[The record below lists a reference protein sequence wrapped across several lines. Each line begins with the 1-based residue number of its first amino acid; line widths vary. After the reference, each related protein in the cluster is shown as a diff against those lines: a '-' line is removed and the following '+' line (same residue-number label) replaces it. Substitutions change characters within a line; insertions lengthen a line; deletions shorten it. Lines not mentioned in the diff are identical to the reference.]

1 MNYKITFF
9 KILTITFVTIIITS
23 CVNIRSDYPEI
34 TYYELEIPSVET
46 SKVKVQNTLMVRDFK
61 APFLS
66 SPRIFMVEKS
76 TGDYEK
82 LFYYRWA
89 NNFDILFN
97 GALLN
102 YLSKSEAFNGGV
114 VTSYSSLIPAYT
126 LEGEILNLRIYNDE
140 EKNKSFVELSIK
152 VNLLGYT
159 PNETVEFQLFYTNL
173 YTKRIPRET
182 NKPEN
187 IAPAVNKA
195 VNEICSE
202 MLTDILDAIQKR
214 EKVSN

>member
-1 MNYKITFF
+1 MKYKITFF
-9 KILTITFVTIIITS
+9 KILTIIFVTITLTS
-23 CVNIRSDYPEI
+23 CINIKSDYPEI
-34 TYYELEIPSVET
+34 AYYEIDVPNVNV
-46 SKVKVQNTLMVRDFK
+46 SKIKIQNTLMIRDFK

-76 TGDYEK
+76 TGNYEK

-97 GALLN
+97 GVLLN
-102 YLSKSEAFNGGV
+102 YLSKSEAFIGGV

-126 LEGEILNLRIYNDE
+126 LEGEILNLRIFDDN
-140 EKNKSFVELSIK
+140 EKNKSFAELSVK
-152 VNLLGYT
+152 VNLLGYS
-159 PNETVEFQLFYTNL
+159 PNDSVQFQLFYTNL
-173 YTKRIPRET
+173 YTKRIPREK
-182 NKPEN
+182 NKPET

-202 MLTDILDAIQKR
+202 MLADILDAITKR
-214 EKVSN
+214 EKGSN

>member
-1 MNYKITFF
+1 
-9 KILTITFVTIIITS
+9 
-23 CVNIRSDYPEI
+23 
-34 TYYELEIPSVET
+34 
-46 SKVKVQNTLMVRDFK
+46 MVRDFK

-140 EKNKSFVELSIK
+140 EKNKSFVDLSIK

-182 NKPEN
+182 N
-187 IAPAVNKA
+187 
-195 VNEICSE
+195 
-202 MLTDILDAIQKR
+202 
-214 EKVSN
+214 